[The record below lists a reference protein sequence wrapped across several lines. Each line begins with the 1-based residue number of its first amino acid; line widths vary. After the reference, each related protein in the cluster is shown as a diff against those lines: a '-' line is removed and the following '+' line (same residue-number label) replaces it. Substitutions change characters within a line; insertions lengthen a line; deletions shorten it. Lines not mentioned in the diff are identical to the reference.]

1 MKSQARLSS
10 VSKPVDLGS
19 VKEGSYIIID
29 DEPCRVVNREHFK
42 PGKHGAA
49 KIRLVAISVFTGS
62 KKSIVAG
69 VDSRVEVPM
78 IDKRS
83 GQIISTTQASVQ
95 VMDLQTFE
103 EFETPTPLAS
113 ELGGTLV
120 PGTEVEYWIVMG
132 RSKIIRIKGAT

>member
-1 MKSQARLSS
+1 M
-10 VSKPVDLGS
+10 SKPVDLGS

-49 KIRLVAISVFTGS
+49 KIRLVAISIFTGS

-95 VMDLQTFE
+95 VMDLQTFVV
-103 EFETPTPLAS
+103 FETPTPPES
-113 ELGGTLV
+113 EVGGPLS
-120 PGTEVEYWIVMG
+120 PGAEVEYWSVMG
-132 RSKIIRIKGAT
+132 RSKIMRIKGGT